1 MTEIYGMTTNM
12 VGQDGSRYVAV
23 KHASFLLEAG
33 EVGKVAFLSRQGS
46 MSTTTWQ
53 YLVT

>member
-1 MTEIYGMTTNM
+1 MTEIYGMTTKM
-12 VGQDGSRYVAV
+12 VGQNRSRCVAV

-33 EVGKVAFLSRQGS
+33 EVGKVALISRQGS

-53 YLVT
+53 YLVM